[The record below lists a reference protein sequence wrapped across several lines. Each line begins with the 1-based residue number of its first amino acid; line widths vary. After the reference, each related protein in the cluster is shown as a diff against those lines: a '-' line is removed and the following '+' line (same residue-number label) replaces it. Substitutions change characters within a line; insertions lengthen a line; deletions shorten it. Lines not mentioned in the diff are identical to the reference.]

1 MISRNNSNSDTN
13 FTDAIIERNRQCLT
27 IGRIAPDFTAI
38 TTSGTVTLSQYRGK
52 WVLLFSH
59 PGDFTPICTSEFI
72 AFTVLYPEFVKRNVQ
87 LLGVSIDSNP
97 AHIGWFYDI
106 LQNTGIKIP
115 FPLIADRDANVAALY
130 GMVNPDRI
138 YEQSVRDV
146 FIIDTNQRIRAI
158 LTYPATNGRNMYELL
173 RLIDALQLSTEYNVG
188 TPANWMPGDPVI
200 IPVPRTFE
208 EAIQRGTNP
217 NPDWNCM
224 NWYMCYGPYPGD
236 AAGEMVPMVPGMGQ
250 GGTAGDLQG
259 GETVGVPETDETI
272 IHQQPE

>member
-1 MISRNNSNSDTN
+1 MISRNNFNSDTN
-13 FTDAIIERNRQCLT
+13 INDTIIERNRQCLT

-72 AFTVLYPEFVKRNVQ
+72 AFTMLYPEFEKRNVQ

-97 AHIGWFYDI
+97 SHIGWFLNI
-106 LQNTGIKIP
+106 LQTTGIIIP
-115 FPLIADRDANVAALY
+115 FPLIADRDANVATLY

-158 LTYPATNGRNMYELL
+158 LTYPATNGRNIYELL
-173 RLIDALQLSTEYNVG
+173 RLIDALQLTTEYNVG
-188 TPANWMPGDPVI
+188 TPANWLPGDPVI
-200 IPVPRTFE
+200 VPMPRTFE
-208 EAIQRGTNP
+208 EAIQRSVNP
-217 NPDWNCM
+217 NPDWDCLS
-224 NWYMCYGPYPGD
+224 WYLCYAPYPGE
-236 AAGEMVPMVPGMGQ
+236 ATGETVPIGPVLGQ
-250 GGTAGDLQG
+250 SRTAGDLQG
-259 GETVGVPETDETI
+259 GETVGVPKPDETI
-272 IHQQPE
+272 IGQQPE